1 MARIKTCVICA
12 TSADS
17 PHVKSADPGQSL
29 HAEFRI
35 RCNHGSPAGQQ
46 QQSPFRFISASSSS
60 PFHDHTRTTAH
71 TRSTSTLAGRGL
83 MSHGPTC
90 QPPWDLDFRILA
102 CVLRSGS
109 SHRQAHRTFIHIT
122 NKLPLHQRCVA
133 LLRNSQRTRRSDA
146 AAIFVG
152 SYVRA
157 IPHIIPAAG
166 CGAALVPSRLN
177 FNVGGALLTV
187 PHLLAKTRPFT
198 QVLLLLSV
206 SRGGYTTLTPNESDV
221 RSDVRKWHL
230 TTRAPHPWRGPTPE
244 GKLTSKL
251 MDSEKRNKF
260 IFGG

>member
-1 MARIKTCVICA
+1 MRPSAPSAGRARAREIVARIKTCVICA

-35 RCNHGSPAGQQ
+35 RCKHGSPAGQQ
-46 QQSPFRFISASSSS
+46 QQSPFRFISVSSSS

-71 TRSTSTLAGRGL
+71 TRSTSTPAGRGL

-102 CVLRSGS
+102 CVLRSRS
-109 SHRQAHRTFIHIT
+109 SHLTFIQIT

-133 LLRNSQRTRRSDA
+133 LLRNSQRTRPSDA

-157 IPHIIPAAG
+157 IPAAA
-166 CGAALVPSRLN
+166 CRVPSHCQLPSRLN
-177 FNVGGALLTV
+177 HDVAIVNAFNVGGALLTV

-198 QVLLLLSV
+198 QVLLL
-206 SRGGYTTLTPNESDV
+206 
-221 RSDVRKWHL
+221 WHL
-230 TTRAPHPWRGPTPE
+230 TALLIGPMVRSRFS
-244 GKLTSKL
+244 L
-251 MDSEKRNKF
+251 RF
-260 IFGG
+260 R

>member
-35 RCNHGSPAGQQ
+35 RCKHGSPAGQQ

-90 QPPWDLDFRILA
+90 EPPWDLDFRIMA

-109 SHRQAHRTFIHIT
+109 SHRQAHRTFIQIT
-122 NKLPLHQRCVA
+122 NKLPLHQRASPCF
-133 LLRNSQRTRRSDA
+133 
-146 AAIFVG
+146 AIV
-152 SYVRA
+152 SA
-157 IPHIIPAAG
+157 PAAVMRQRFLWVHM
-166 CGAALVPSRLN
+166 CALSHGRVPSHCQLPSRLN
-177 FNVGGALLTV
+177 VAIVNAFNVGGALLTV

-198 QVLLLLSV
+198 QVLLL
-206 SRGGYTTLTPNESDV
+206 
-221 RSDVRKWHL
+221 WHL
-230 TTRAPHPWRGPTPE
+230 TALLIGPMVR
-244 GKLTSKL
+244 SCF
-251 MDSEKRNKF
+251 R
-260 IFGG
+260 